1 MIQRTLLSAVVAAI
15 AIGSTAGL
23 TGCAATGGQQV
34 TAQAASAAN
43 PAAAIRQRADLS
55 TLARLVQQAG
65 LETTLQGNVTV
76 FAPNDEAFKAVP
88 AATLDKLAKDSE
100 ALKAVL
106 SYHVLPTVLKS
117 DAIPGATQVVTA
129 QGAKLSLSKAG
140 DFITADDSLV
150 ISADQPAGGG
160 VVHVVDRVLMPP
172 KK

>member
-1 MIQRTLLSAVVAAI
+1 MIQRTLLSAVVAAL

-34 TAQAASAAN
+34 TAQATSAAN

-88 AATLDKLAKDSE
+88 AATLNAS
-100 ALKAVL
+100 AMT
-106 SYHVLPTVLKS
+106 S
-117 DAIPGATQVVTA
+117 A
-129 QGAKLSLSKAG
+129 QA
-140 DFITADDSLV
+140 
-150 ISADQPAGGG
+150 
-160 VVHVVDRVLMPP
+160 R
-172 KK
+172 